1 MKALDHELL
10 EAARTGDAE
19 GVRAAIEGGA
29 RADVRDEEPRTP
41 LLAAGATPGLPDGDG
56 VTAPAHAGRR
66 GHMEIAALLRDAGG
80 DR

>member
-10 EAARTGDAE
+10 EAARTGDTE
-19 GVRAAIEGGA
+19 GVRAVIEGGA

-41 LLAAGATPGLPDGDG
+41 LL
-56 VTAPAHAGRR
+56 
-66 GHMEIAALLRDAGG
+66 RDAGG